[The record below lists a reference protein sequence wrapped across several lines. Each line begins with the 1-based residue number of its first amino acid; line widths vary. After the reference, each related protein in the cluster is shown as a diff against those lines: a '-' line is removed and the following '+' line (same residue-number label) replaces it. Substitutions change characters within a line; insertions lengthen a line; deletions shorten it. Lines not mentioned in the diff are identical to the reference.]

1 MAYPPGFLDEIRAR
15 VSLEHLVGRKV
26 KLVKRGREY
35 VGLSPFQNEKSPSFT
50 VVPEKGF
57 YHCFSSGEHGDHFTW
72 LMKVEGLSF
81 PEAVER
87 LAGEAG
93 MEVPR
98 GSREAEEEASRLK
111 TLHEVMDQA
120 VKWFQAQ
127 LGAGVGKVAREYL
140 AKRGLSAE
148 TQKRFRLGFAPGA
161 RTGLKEALLAR
172 GVTEDQ
178 LIATGLVIKPEEGG
192 ASFDRFRD
200 RVMFPITDARGRT
213 IAFGGRILGDGKPKY
228 LNSPDTVL
236 FHKGKVLF
244 GLFEARGA
252 IRESGTALIAEG
264 YMDVIGLAQAGFN
277 QAVAPLGT
285 ALTEDQVQL
294 LWRLAPEPVVCLDGD
309 AAGQRAALSVADKV
323 LPLLKPGQSLRFAHL
338 PAGEDPDSLIKAQ
351 GASAMKDVIERAVP
365 LADLLWQREHDQQ
378 VIDSPERE
386 AGLKGRLEAL
396 ARRVA
401 DPEVREA
408 YQRSF
413 RARFAAEFRRQAPAG
428 DRPPWRGDGN
438 FRRGEGRDGRTKF
451 VPPLAG
457 ATSALRNSALGRGLP
472 GTARERSIIGLVLL
486 RPELLGRVEET
497 FADMHLDDANLD
509 RLRRAIVEVSAT
521 AADLLDSGNLHAH
534 LREHGIG
541 DLAERVAQAA
551 RPLLGLRAD
560 KSLDEV
566 EVAWRGVLSVQER
579 PLVLGEAQAAAHEYA
594 EDSSDEKRDALV
606 ELRLEEKRKR
616 SGQGESS

>member
-15 VSLEHLVGRKV
+15 VSLEHLIGRRV
-26 KLVKRGREY
+26 KLIKRGREY

-72 LMKVEGLSF
+72 LMKTEGLSF

-98 GSREAEEEASRLK
+98 GSKQAEEEAARMKS
-111 TLHEVMDQA
+111 LHEVMDRA
-120 VKWFQAQ
+120 VQWFQAQ
-127 LGAGVGKVAREYL
+127 LGASVGKGARDYL
-140 AKRGLSAE
+140 DRRGL
-148 TQKRFRLGFAPGA
+148 TPDTIKRFRLGFAPGG
-161 RTGLKEALLAR
+161 RTGLKDALLAR
-172 GVTEDQ
+172 GVGEDQ
-178 LIATGLVIKPEEGG
+178 LVATGLVITPEEGG

-236 FHKGKVLF
+236 FHKGQVLF

-252 IRESGTALIAEG
+252 IRDSGTALIAEG
-264 YMDVIGLAQAGFN
+264 YMDVIGLAQAGFA

-309 AAGQRAALSVADKV
+309 AAGQRAALSVADRV

-338 PAGEDPDSLIKAQ
+338 PAGEDPDSLIKGQ
-351 GASAMKDVIERAVP
+351 GAAAMQAVLDRAIP
-365 LADLLWQREHDQQ
+365 LAEVLWQREVAQQ
-378 VIDSPERE
+378 AIDSPERQ
-386 AGLKGRLEAL
+386 AGLKARLEAL

-401 DPEVREA
+401 DPEVRDA
-408 YQRSF
+408 YQRTF
-413 RARFAAEFRRQAPAG
+413 RSRFDAEYRPQPAQ
-428 DRPPWRGDGN
+428 RT
-438 FRRGEGRDGRTKF
+438 GESGGFQPRFERRDGRTRF
-451 VPPLAG
+451 VPPIPG
-457 ATSALRNSALGRGLP
+457 ATSALRNSALARGLP
-472 GTARERSIIGLVLL
+472 GTARERALVGLVLL
-486 RPELLGRVEET
+486 RPGLLERVEEA
-497 FADMHLDDANLD
+497 FASMHLDDANLD
-509 RLRRAIVEVSAT
+509 RLRTAIVQVAAT

-534 LREHGIG
+534 LRQHGTG
-541 DLAERVAQAA
+541 DLAERVAEAA

-560 KSLDEV
+560 KSLDEI
-566 EVAWRGVLSVQER
+566 EVAWRDALTFQER
-579 PLVLGEAQAAAHEYA
+579 PILLGEAQAAAFEYA

-606 ELRLEEKRKR
+606 ELRREADRKT
-616 SGQGESS
+616 SGQGGSS